1 MSDNIAKMTDKQLRN
16 EVQLLR
22 DELAKMKRQYEDII
36 YNLDTDNFS
45 SRFTREQ
52 KDMKAAIE
60 FTAEGIKTKVSK
72 EEMETFRESTITQT
86 ATQIKAAVESVTNE
100 TDKKLEQ
107 YATVKIT
114 DDKISASVKE
124 TKEYAEGYVTDV
136 LANGDYV
143 TNATFETQF
152 DIYAN
157 GIYSTVEETYETKND
172 ANSSYNSLRSSISQT
187 ADRIETRVEDLENF
201 KTSVFTQ
208 KSEGFYL
215 DGDVTK
221 FTGVL
226 YLTDDSFNDKAS
238 IYYGD
243 GSDDM
248 NQEYIAFWPVDYSMP
263 MVFGYNPEKVYISS
277 IADGNQIATRK
288 WVLDNAGIDGTV
300 VAVFG

>member
-1 MSDNIAKMTDKQLRN
+1 MSNSQLEVKRLSN

-22 DELAKMKRQYEDII
+22 DELAIMKRKYEDII

-45 SRFTREQ
+45 SRFVKEQ
-52 KDMKAAIE
+52 GDMRTAIE
-60 FTAEGIKTKVSK
+60 INAKGIKTEVENLSDADKKLSSK
-72 EEMETFRESTITQT
+72 ITQT
-86 ATQIKAAVESVTNE
+86 ADAIRSEVKSATEIIDGKFDKYSTIEQ
-100 TDKKLEQ
+100 TDS
-107 YATVKIT
+107 
-114 DDKISASVKE
+114 KISASVKE
-124 TKEYAEGYVTDV
+124 TKEYAEGYVTDM

-152 DIYAN
+152 NILAN
-157 GIYSTVEETYETKND
+157 GIYSTVEATYETKND
-172 ANSSYNSLRSSISQT
+172 ANSTYSSLRSSISQT
-187 ADRIETRVEDLENF
+187 ANRIETRVEDLENF

-248 NQEYIAFWPVDYSMP
+248 NQEYIAFWPNDYSMP

-277 IADGNQIATRK
+277 IADGNQIATRQ
-288 WVLDNAGIDGTV
+288 WVLDNAGSSGGTAT
-300 VAVFG
+300 AVFG